1 VDGDKLVWCVQVPHV
16 DQTRVCVCLTWQLS
30 CKCASRTS
38 VNCVKL
44 AVILIRIIEHSGKS
58 MIVFVCVC
66 VYDICLCVCVCT
78 ILVRPILC
86 SKERWQRNENN
97 SKRDTHVWVCVC
109 IYCLRLQSV
118 NNARVCL
125 CLCVCY
131 ILLFTNWQLTGTT
144 LDNWLNI
151 YRIYIGE
158 NQTIYKG
165 RERERVV
172 CVFFVVGRVKKY
184 NFAVLRWIDP
194 YNNAQ
199 KAFFLCPA
207 WR

>member
-1 VDGDKLVWCVQVPHV
+1 MKII
-16 DQTRVCVCLTWQLS
+16 
-30 CKCASRTS
+30 
-38 VNCVKL
+38 VKE
-44 AVILIRIIEHSGKS
+44 ILMYE
-58 MIVFVCVC
+58 CVC
-66 VYDICLCVCVCT
+66 VFTV
-78 ILVRPILC
+78 
-86 SKERWQRNENN
+86 
-97 SKRDTHVWVCVC
+97 
-109 IYCLRLQSV
+109 CLRLQSV

-199 KAFFLCPA
+199 KAFFFVPCLTLNHSYF
-207 WR
+207 WRRRQDCNHVGQKIHSRLHPSPVFLLTNNTI